1 MQGAW
6 RVLGEFGHWA
16 SLLPLA
22 FCAIQYLRQR
32 DPEPNAWLLSA
43 AFAVSFLADQVGARL
58 QAHHVNNWWVAFVY
72 TPLQFSLFAA
82 IVTRRFPVQ
91 VMGVFLLMVVGIL
104 SLIRGP
110 VTEPETMVHVIGG
123 LLVGWLAFDS
133 RPMEKYRTALL
144 VYGLATAPF
153 LIGLAVIPWS
163 SGWWLPMWGGFQAM
177 RLLALAFMVR
187 ALWTAPTLRLEVTD
201 GPRTRQATAGHRTS
215 VRVADG
221 RHRHAMAA
229 SDH

>member
-1 MQGAW
+1 MEGAW
-6 RVLGEFGHWA
+6 RVLGEVGHWA

-22 FCAIQYLRQR
+22 VCAIQYLRHR
-32 DPEPNAWLLSA
+32 EPEPNAWLLSA
-43 AFAVSFLADQVGARL
+43 SFAVSFLADQVGARL
-58 QAHHVNNWWVAFVY
+58 QAHHVNNWWVSFVY
-72 TPLQFSLFAA
+72 TPIQFGLFAA

-91 VMGVFLLMVVGIL
+91 IMSVFLLGLVGLL
-104 SLIRGP
+104 SFIRGP

-123 LLVGWLAFDS
+123 LLVAWLAFDS
-133 RPMEKYRTALL
+133 QPMAKYRTAIL

-153 LIGLAVIPWS
+153 LVSLAVIPWGS
-163 SGWWLPMWGGFQAM
+163 AWWLPVWGGFQLM

-201 GPRTRQATAGHRTS
+201 GPRTRQAAAGHRAS
-215 VRVADG
+215 VRIADG

>member
-1 MQGAW
+1 MEGAW
-6 RVLGEFGHWA
+6 RVLGEVGHWA

-22 FCAIQYLRQR
+22 FCALQYLRHR
-32 DPEPNAWLLSA
+32 DAEPNAWLLSA
-43 AFAVSFLADQVGARL
+43 AFAVSFLADQVGDRL
-58 QAHHVNNWWVAFVY
+58 AAYHVNNWWVTFVY
-72 TPLQFSLFAA
+72 TPIQFGLFVA

-91 VMGVFLLMVVGIL
+91 ITSVFLLGLVGIL
-104 SLIRGP
+104 SFIRGP

-133 RPMEKYRTALL
+133 KPMAPYRTAILI
-144 VYGLATAPF
+144 YGLATVPF
-153 LIGLAVIPWS
+153 LGAMAVIPWES
-163 SGWWLPMWGGFQAM
+163 AWWLPMWGGSQLM

-187 ALWTAPTLRLEVTD
+187 AIWTAPTLRLEVAD
-201 GPRTRQATAGHRTS
+201 GPRTRQAAAGHRPP

-229 SDH
+229 SDY